1 MFPNG
6 SVELS
11 TRNGVT
17 TTLDF
22 DDVCVAFRRVSSD
35 GKRLLDEAFRFCPKT
50 KDEEALD
57 LLYTLTYPICCTI
70 SNVFLILTFAT
81 YAIVPEL
88 RYEAVMAQWVISFF
102 QEDKELELIKNIYY
116 LFKHN

>member
-11 TRNGVT
+11 TQNGV

-22 DDVCVAFRRVSSD
+22 DDVCVAFRRVSGD
-35 GKRLLDEAFRFCPKT
+35 GKKLLDEAFRFCPKSE
-50 KDEEALD
+50 DEEALD
-57 LLYTLTYPICCTI
+57 VLYTLTYPICCTI

-81 YAIVPEL
+81 YALVPEL
-88 RYEAVMAQWVISFF
+88 RSLHMAP
-102 QEDKELELIKNIYY
+102 
-116 LFKHN
+116 